1 MEEMNKM
8 KYYRVFL
15 KSRVIDYA
23 YSIEQLK
30 EVIAY
35 NKVDYIELCEDNKIL
50 KTYNHTLFEKR
61 PNVKK
66 YENLTI

>member
-1 MEEMNKM
+1 MR
-8 KYYRVFL
+8 YYRIFL
-15 KSRVIDYA
+15 KNRVIDYA

-50 KTYNHTLFEKR
+50 KTYNSLEEIIK
-61 PNVKK
+61 
-66 YENLTI
+66 EGD

>member
-1 MEEMNKM
+1 MR
-8 KYYRVFL
+8 YYRIFL
-15 KSRVIDYA
+15 KNRVIDYA

-50 KTYNHTLFEKR
+50 KTYSSLEEIIK
-61 PNVKK
+61 
-66 YENLTI
+66 ESD

>member
-1 MEEMNKM
+1 M

-50 KTYNHTLFEKR
+50 KTYNSLEEVIK
-61 PNVKK
+61 
-66 YENLTI
+66 EGGE

>member
-1 MEEMNKM
+1 M
-8 KYYRVFL
+8 KYYRIYL
-15 KSRVIDYA
+15 KNRVIDYA

-50 KTYNHTLFEKR
+50 KVYNSLEEVIK
-61 PNVKK
+61 
-66 YENLTI
+66 ESD

>member
-1 MEEMNKM
+1 M

-35 NKVDYIELCEDNKIL
+35 NKVEYIELCEDNKIL
-50 KTYNHTLFEKR
+50 KTYNSLEEAINSIDKIGGEK
-61 PNVKK
+61 
-66 YENLTI
+66 

>member
-1 MEEMNKM
+1 M

-15 KSRVIDYA
+15 RNRVIDYA

-50 KTYNHTLFEKR
+50 KTYNSLEEVIK
-61 PNVKK
+61 
-66 YENLTI
+66 EGGE

>member
-1 MEEMNKM
+1 M

-15 KSRVIDYA
+15 KNRVIDYA

-35 NKVDYIELCEDNKIL
+35 NKVDYIELCEDNKVL
-50 KTYNHTLFEKR
+50 KTYNSLEEVIK
-61 PNVKK
+61 
-66 YENLTI
+66 EGGE

>member
-1 MEEMNKM
+1 M

-50 KTYNHTLFEKR
+50 KTYNSLEEAINCIDRIGGEK
-61 PNVKK
+61 
-66 YENLTI
+66 

>member
-1 MEEMNKM
+1 M

-15 KSRVIDYA
+15 KNRVIDYT

-50 KTYNHTLFEKR
+50 KTYNSLEEVIK
-61 PNVKK
+61 
-66 YENLTI
+66 EGGE

>member
-1 MEEMNKM
+1 MI
-8 KYYRVFL
+8 YYRIFL
-15 KSRVIDYA
+15 KNRVIDYA

-50 KTYNHTLFEKR
+50 KTYNSLEEVIK
-61 PNVKK
+61 
-66 YENLTI
+66 ESD

>member
-1 MEEMNKM
+1 M

-15 KSRVIDYA
+15 RNRVVDYA

-35 NKVDYIELCEDNKIL
+35 NKVNYIELCEDNKIL
-50 KTYNHTLFEKR
+50 KTYNSLEEVIK
-61 PNVKK
+61 
-66 YENLTI
+66 EGDI

>member
-1 MEEMNKM
+1 MR
-8 KYYRVFL
+8 YYRIFL

-50 KTYNHTLFEKR
+50 KTYNSLEEVIK
-61 PNVKK
+61 
-66 YENLTI
+66 EGD

>member
-1 MEEMNKM
+1 M

-50 KTYNHTLFEKR
+50 KTYNSLEEAINCIDR
-61 PNVKK
+61 IGG
-66 YENLTI
+66 E

>member
-1 MEEMNKM
+1 M
-8 KYYRVFL
+8 KNNRIFL
-15 KSRVIDYA
+15 KNRVIDYA

-50 KTYNHTLFEKR
+50 KTYNSLEEVIK
-61 PNVKK
+61 
-66 YENLTI
+66 EGGE

>member
-1 MEEMNKM
+1 M

-23 YSIEQLK
+23 DSIEQLK

-35 NKVDYIELCEDNKIL
+35 NKVEYIELCEDNKIL
-50 KTYNHTLFEKR
+50 KTYNSLEEAINCIDRIGGEK
-61 PNVKK
+61 
-66 YENLTI
+66 

>member
-1 MEEMNKM
+1 M
-8 KYYRVFL
+8 KYYRIYL
-15 KSRVIDYA
+15 KNRVIDYA

-50 KTYNHTLFEKR
+50 KVYNSLEEVIK
-61 PNVKK
+61 
-66 YENLTI
+66 EGDI

>member
-1 MEEMNKM
+1 M

-15 KSRVIDYA
+15 KNRVIDYA
-23 YSIEQLK
+23 YSIDQLK

-50 KTYNHTLFEKR
+50 KTYNSLEEVIK
-61 PNVKK
+61 
-66 YENLTI
+66 EGGE

>member
-1 MEEMNKM
+1 M
-8 KYYRVFL
+8 KYYRIYFRN
-15 KSRVIDYA
+15 RVIDYA

-50 KTYNHTLFEKR
+50 KVYNSLEEVIK
-61 PNVKK
+61 
-66 YENLTI
+66 EGDI

>member
-1 MEEMNKM
+1 M

-23 YSIEQLK
+23 YSIKQLK

-50 KTYNHTLFEKR
+50 KTYNSLEEAINCIDRIGGEK
-61 PNVKK
+61 
-66 YENLTI
+66 

>member
-1 MEEMNKM
+1 M

-50 KTYNHTLFEKR
+50 KTYKSSEEAINCIDRIGGEK
-61 PNVKK
+61 
-66 YENLTI
+66 

>member
-1 MEEMNKM
+1 MR
-8 KYYRVFL
+8 YYRIFL
-15 KSRVIDYA
+15 KNRVIDYA

-50 KTYNHTLFEKR
+50 KTYNSLEEIIKEG
-61 PNVKK
+61 
-66 YENLTI
+66 ENSDKL